1 MEDDFK
7 IYSPSKSELATFQ
20 VFANMDFVNL
30 NKEVEQKDVA
40 IHLVED
46 EAEYEEEESFHMPE
60 KELELHNDLKDFA
73 PDSPESKMS
82 SKASSVS
89 ETFSKASSKLS
100 KVSEKPEPKVPQEK
114 FRPRKSKYRE
124 EVDAEIEAEKEG
136 LLAELANLER
146 QGLTK
151 LVRPLSMADSL
162 EEIQFQYDRTQA
174 EINSNQMV
182 EFAKSA
188 IKMGS
193 GMVEM
198 VLKKTGIKLV
208 DGYHNNLCKDMNKF
222 NRPLNRLYKKYWRRG
237 GVSPEAELGM
247 LVFGSL
253 AWTVIQNKMGSASA
267 FVGGG
272 QDSAFTAEKESP
284 QPPMSNFA
292 SKPPQMSSLHV
303 PSSWATEKE
312 DDKKEELLETTN
324 KLKKTEQEKMTL
336 QAKDNENEQII
347 KNLMQQL
354 EKTKKEL
361 ELSKETESIDAS
373 DDESV
378 TEELPPKKII
388 PMNKT
393 MTPKKSARAKKTL
406 AIDI

>member
-1 MEDDFK
+1 MDDFK
-7 IYSPSKSELATFQ
+7 LHSPTRSELATFQ
-20 VFANMDFVNL
+20 VLANVDFVNL
-30 NKEVEQKDVA
+30 NKEIEQKEVA
-40 IHLVED
+40 IELVED
-46 EAEYEEEESFHMPE
+46 EENFELLEQSVHDEEEDEEEEVYQPQTQFIP
-60 KELELHNDLKDFA
+60 DRFI
-73 PDSPESKMS
+73 PDSPQ
-82 SKASSVS
+82 SKASTKLSSFSSVA
-89 ETFSKASSKLS
+89 SKVSLKSATSKVS
-100 KVSEKPEPKVPQEK
+100 KVSEKPDVKPSHERSKSSK
-114 FRPRKSKYRE
+114 KSKYRE
-124 EVDAEIEAEKEG
+124 AVNAEIDAEKEG
-136 LLAELANLER
+136 LLAELSNLER

-267 FVGGG
+267 FVGG
-272 QDSAFTAEKESP
+272 QEPSFPTEKEEST
-284 QPPMSNFA
+284 PMANFA
-292 SKPPQMSSLHV
+292 TKPPKMSSLHI
-303 PSSWATEKE
+303 PSSWSDDNE
-312 DDKKEELLETTN
+312 DKNELQEAQD
-324 KLKKTEQEKMTL
+324 KLKKNEEERKNLEQKES
-336 QAKDNENEQII
+336 ENEKKI
-347 KNLMQQL
+347 KLLM
-354 EKTKKEL
+354 EEL
-361 ELSKETESIDAS
+361 E
-373 DDESV
+373 
-378 TEELPPKKII
+378 
-388 PMNKT
+388 
-393 MTPKKSARAKKTL
+393 
-406 AIDI
+406 